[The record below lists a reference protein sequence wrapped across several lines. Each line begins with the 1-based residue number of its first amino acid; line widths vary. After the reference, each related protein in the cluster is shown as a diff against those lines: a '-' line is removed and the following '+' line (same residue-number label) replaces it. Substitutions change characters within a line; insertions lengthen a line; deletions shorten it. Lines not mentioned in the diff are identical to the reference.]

1 MFKAN
6 GSGAGPRRS
15 RWASYASDLIKQPL
29 ILAAL
34 FLGVL
39 VPLVIFGRLADE
51 VREGENLALDEPLL
65 HYIHWHA
72 TPVRDPLII
81 FITHL
86 GRAWVMIP
94 LCVAIGLYLVF
105 IRRLWEAQF
114 FALAT
119 GGAALLNLAAK
130 LFFGRARPD
139 LWISPAPEYDYG
151 FPSGHAMVSMAVAA
165 ALMVLAWPTRARW
178 PVVLAGGLFVLVIG
192 FTRLYLG
199 VHYPSDVLGGWCAS
213 LAWVSGVRFLF
224 SMYHRSRCTIA
235 SADRSEQAN
244 RS

>member
-1 MFKAN
+1 VA
-6 GSGAGPRRS
+6 
-15 RWASYASDLIKQPL
+15 DLVKQPL
-29 ILAAL
+29 VLAAL

-39 VPLVIFGRLADE
+39 LPLIIFGRLADE
-51 VREGENLALDEPLL
+51 VREGEKLSLDEPVL
-65 HYIHWHA
+65 HFIHQHA
-72 TPVRDPLII
+72 TPIRDPLII

-86 GRAWVMIP
+86 GRAWVMVP
-94 LCVAIGLYLVF
+94 FCTAIGLYLVSTKRF
-105 IRRLWEAQF
+105 REACF
-114 FALAT
+114 FALGT

-165 ALMVLAWPTRARW
+165 ALIVLAWPTKGRW
-178 PVVLAGGLFVLVIG
+178 PVILVGSVFVLAIG

-224 SMYHRSRCTIA
+224 FAGHHQGGQIQVHKCGP
-235 SADRSEQAN
+235 E
-244 RS
+244 